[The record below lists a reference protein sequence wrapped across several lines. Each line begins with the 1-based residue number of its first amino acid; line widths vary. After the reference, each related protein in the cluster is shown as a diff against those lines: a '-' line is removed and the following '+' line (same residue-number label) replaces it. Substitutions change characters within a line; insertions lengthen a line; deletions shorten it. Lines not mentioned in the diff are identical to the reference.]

1 MLTKMW
7 TKMCKQKVLCME
19 TPVCVCV
26 CVCVCVWKLLHVFTY
41 SSSSSIYSSFPFP
54 RPPPFF
60 SPFPPFLPFLLSLY
74 LPDSSPVHP
83 LYLFLLPPPSSL
95 PLPPPSSLLPP
106 PPPYLFLLPPP
117 SSLLSTSSSSFLP
130 PPSSL
135 LLPPSSLLPPPYL
148 FLLPPPSSLLPPLPE
163 NTLREGFP
171 RHAPV
176 VMYKLRKE
184 YPGPWGKP
192 PHIAVHS
199 VSLAI
204 QRNECFGLLGPNG
217 IAQRHLHLSSHY
229 GLISFPTLPTY
240 FHRVSSCLRCWQDDA
255 DLSADRIV

>member
-1 MLTKMW
+1 M
-7 TKMCKQKVLCME
+7 
-19 TPVCVCV
+19 CVCV
-26 CVCVCVWKLLHVFTY
+26 CVETFACIHLFLLLFY
-41 SSSSSIYSSFPFP
+41 ILLLSFPPTPLRSSLFP
-54 RPPPFF
+54 L
-60 SPFPPFLPFLLSLY
+60 PPFLLLSLY
-74 LPDSSPVHP
+74 LPDSSPVPP
-83 LYLFLLPPPSSL
+83 L
-95 PLPPPSSLLPP
+95 
-106 PPPYLFLLPPP
+106 
-117 SSLLSTSSSSFLP
+117 
-130 PPSSL
+130 
-135 LLPPSSLLPPPYL
+135 YL
-148 FLLPPPSSLLPPLPE
+148 FLLPPPSSLLPPLTE

-217 IAQRHLHLSSHY
+217 IAQRHLHLSFHY
-229 GLISFPTLPTY
+229 GLISFPTLPPY
-240 FHRVSSCLRCWQDDA
+240 FHRVSSCLRYWQDDA